1 MTKCRRS
8 RWNLLVLP
16 CSLGLAALAC
26 RGSDGP
32 AATQPPAGSGGSVAA
47 GGTTGSGGGGGGP
60 PGADSGAGGAPAAFE
75 PLPPHVYAAKVK
87 NLLTGLALTDAELQ
101 AVTKDPNGGLKA
113 LIDTWMALPQWK
125 TKMLGFFTQ
134 AFEQTQTDVND
145 YDEQIGFT
153 TNPWNNIDKQ
163 RFVRAAEE
171 SFARTALALVEEGA
185 PFTQV
190 VTTER
195 FMLNPPLMS
204 LYAFM
209 DAVPLDD
216 DAKPVKAQLWM
227 LRKYPALT
235 FERTTNPDPADPL
248 MAPRPIAFADSIN
261 PGTPAAPNPNFMR
274 FYEPKPYV
282 GTNVKCKEPE
292 IITNPG
298 QALRYVA
305 NYLFGGRPGCGST
318 DSQWTES
325 DWDAWR
331 WVTVR
336 KPQGTEERTTF
347 WDVPTLRK
355 PDTQALVLATPRV
368 GFMTTMAFFANW
380 PTNLS
385 NSYRVTTNQ
394 ALIVGLGRSFDDSG
408 TTLQVNENSSD
419 SMHVQPNTAC
429 YGCHH
434 TLDPMRD
441 FFRETYSLSYFTQ
454 YAAEATLPPTG
465 TFAVEGGPAVTGNGV
480 RAFAQAMAQHP
491 AFAAAWTQKLC
502 AFANSSPC
510 DDSDP
515 EFLRI
520 AQAFADSKFSW
531 KTLVRELMSSPL
543 VTFAASTKTAVTNG
557 VIISIARREALCAS
571 LEERLGLVDLCS
583 LRGPLPAGAA
593 MGGINQIRSRARN
606 LALAIPGGGYA
617 RGDTTP
623 LLPHDSNLFFS
634 GSTENLCQVLAE
646 RLVDQPA
653 GQMKFISIDREP
665 AIANM
670 ISMLMGLPPGD
681 PRSADMSKILHDHF
695 AEALAAGA
703 NVKEATQS
711 MFMLACSSPLGVAI
725 GL

>member
-1 MTKCRRS
+1 MNKCRSR
-8 RWNLLVLP
+8 RWNLLVIP

-26 RGSDGP
+26 RGSDKPGASGP
-32 AATQPPAGSGGSVAA
+32 PDGSGGSVGA
-47 GGTTGSGGGGGGP
+47 GGSSGGRAP
-60 PGADSGAGGAPAAFE
+60 EADSGAGGAPAAFE

-87 NLLTGLALTDAELQ
+87 DLLTGLPLTDAELQ
-101 AVTKDPNGGLKA
+101 KVTADPGGGLKT
-113 LIDTWMALPQWK
+113 LIDGWMALPQWK

-134 AFEQTQTDVND
+134 AFQQTQTDIND

-153 TNPWNNIDKQ
+153 TNPWNNIDRQ

-216 DAKPVKAQLWM
+216 AAKPVKQQLWM
-227 LRKYPALT
+227 VQKYPTLT

-248 MAPRPIAFADSIN
+248 LAPRPIAFADSIN
-261 PGTPAAPNPNFMR
+261 PGTAAAPNPNFMR
-274 FYEPKPYV
+274 FYEPKPYA

-292 IITNPG
+292 IITNPV

-331 WVTVR
+331 WVTIR

-347 WDVPTLRK
+347 WDVPALRK
-355 PDTQALVLATPRV
+355 PETQALVLATPRV

-394 ALIVGLGRSFDDSG
+394 ALIVALGTSFDDRG
-408 TTLQVNENSSD
+408 TTLQVNESSSD
-419 SMHVQPNTAC
+419 SMHVQPGTAC

-441 FFRETYSLSYFTQ
+441 FFRQTYSLSYFTQ
-454 YAAEATLPPTG
+454 YVADATIPATA
-465 TFAVEGGPAVTGNGV
+465 TFAVAGGQGVTGNGI
-480 RAFAQAMAQHP
+480 RTLAQAMASHP
-491 AFAAAWTQKLC
+491 AFATAWTQKLC

-510 DDSDP
+510 EEDDP
-515 EFLRI
+515 EFVRV
-520 AQAFADSKFSW
+520 AKAFTDSKFDW

-543 VTFAASTKTAVTNG
+543 VTFAASTKTAATDG
-557 VIISIARREALCAS
+557 VVISIARREALCAS

-593 MGGINQIRSRARN
+593 MGPINQIRAKARN

-623 LLPHDSNLFFS
+623 LLPHDSNLFFT

-653 GQMKFISIDREP
+653 GQMRFVSIDREP

-670 ISMLMGLPPGD
+670 ITLLMGLPPSD
-681 PRSADMSKILHDHF
+681 PRSADMSRILHDHL
-695 AEALAAGA
+695 ADALAFGA
-703 NVKEATQS
+703 SLREAIQS
-711 MFMLACSSPLGVAI
+711 TFMLACSSPLGVSL